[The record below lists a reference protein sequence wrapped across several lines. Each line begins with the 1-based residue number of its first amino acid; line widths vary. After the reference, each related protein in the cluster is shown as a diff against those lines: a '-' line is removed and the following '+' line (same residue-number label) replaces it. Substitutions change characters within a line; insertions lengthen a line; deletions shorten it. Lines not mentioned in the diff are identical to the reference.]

1 MTNTEPALYPYP
13 TDVPNYTQDERV
25 ALLAR
30 DICPDCD
37 YHVNFCKCED
47 EDY

>member
-1 MTNTEPALYPYP
+1 MAESR
-13 TDVPNYTQDERV
+13 E

-37 YHVNFCKCED
+37 YHVNFCKCSD
-47 EDY
+47 D